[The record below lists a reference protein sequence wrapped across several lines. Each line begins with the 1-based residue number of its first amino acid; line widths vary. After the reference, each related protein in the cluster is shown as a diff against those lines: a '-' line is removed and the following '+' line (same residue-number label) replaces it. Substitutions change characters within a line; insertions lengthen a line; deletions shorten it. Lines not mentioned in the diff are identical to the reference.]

1 MGGGGARG
9 KKTKEVKGGELVEFW
24 GSQVVADSGQVFSKS
39 VLRPPHPAVLLWS
52 VLLLQH

>member
-1 MGGGGARG
+1 MGGARG